1 MIIEATKY
9 LFSSKKGLEQVPIEK
24 TIDKFNFNIHVLE
37 NKIKKLQNI
46 SQQNVETLSKLSEVI
61 NTMSSFAVQYDY
73 NQDVPFNGYRS
84 LIKIWTEIIMKMNKI
99 DDEDKIKEFLSAIR
113 GMKYLFSFAIGY
125 HENNHVNKYTDE
137 DAKII
142 AEKFNSVFSD
152 NQDIWEILNK
162 TPINF
167 VQLAP
172 SMKLSADC
180 MHRIICMDDENLNIL
195 QKIRSFYQQKYM
207 VDKLNDHLNRVST
220 TELAEIL
227 RKLCARSHSGLSMME
242 NVVSCFRK
250 HSIVTT
256 PIKMNLLSRYVIEIS
271 NIGHVDIVDNKT
283 SNIRRPI
290 NFQITKNIGISRN
303 DIEANT
309 DTHRNKLMIFLHG
322 GGFIA
327 PKAKHVEH
335 VYITPW
341 AKAMPGLTII
351 NFDYTL
357 SPESRFST
365 QTQELVDFYLFLRGY
380 QNIPPSDIKVI
391 DLLGF
396 IPNDII
402 FVGDSAGAHIALS
415 ATIALN
421 DIKNMFDKNIKMP
434 KSLVLL
440 YPKVCMSYQL
450 LPSAVNAIW
459 DPLLF
464 PQICPLLAQSY
475 VPLIQTT
482 KDADDNSNISKTRIL
497 PIEEQIS
504 LNGDC
509 IFDSDKTFLSSV
521 YLNPFTYANYE
532 QLANINLKL
541 LSFEFDP
548 LLDESILLAK
558 KWKGNVDIKILPNL
572 CHAAIIFRH
581 FSKEA
586 REAFNEG
593 TRMIIDALNK

>member
-9 LFSSKKGLEQVPIEK
+9 LFSAKKGLKQVPIET
-24 TIDKFNFNIHVLE
+24 TIDEFNFNIHVFE
-37 NKIKKLQNI
+37 KKIKKIKDI
-46 SQQNVETLSKLSEVI
+46 SEQNVETLSKLSEFI

-84 LIKIWTEIIMKMNKI
+84 LIKIWNEIIRKMNKI
-99 DDEDKIKEFLSAIR
+99 DDEDKIKKFLSAIG

-125 HENNHVNKYTDE
+125 HNNNHVNKYTDE
-137 DAKII
+137 DAKTIT
-142 AEKFNSVFSD
+142 EKFNSVFSD
-152 NQDIWEILNK
+152 NQDIWKILNK

-172 SMKLSADC
+172 STKLSADC
-180 MHRIICMDDENLNIL
+180 IRRIISMDDENLNIL
-195 QKIRSFYQQKYM
+195 QKIRSFCQQKYM
-207 VDKLNDHLNRVST
+207 TDKLNDHLNRASI
-220 TELAEIL
+220 TELTDIL

-242 NVVSCFRK
+242 NGVSCFRK
-250 HSIVTT
+250 HSIVTFT
-256 PIKMNLLSRYVIEIS
+256 MKINLSSRYFIEMS
-271 NIGHVDIVDNKT
+271 DIGNVDIVDNKT

-290 NFQITKNIGISRN
+290 NFLITKNIGRSRS
-303 DIEANT
+303 DIEANI
-309 DTHRNKLMIFLHG
+309 DKYRNKLMIFLHG

-327 PKAKHVEH
+327 PKAKHAEH
-335 VYITPW
+335 IYITPW

-357 SPESRFST
+357 SPESRFPT

-380 QNIPPSDIKVI
+380 QNFLLSDIKVI

-421 DIKNMFDKNIKMP
+421 DIKNMFDKSIKMP

-450 LPSAVNAIW
+450 LPSTVNSIW
-459 DPLLF
+459 DPFLS
-464 PQICPLLAQSY
+464 PQICPLLVQSY

-482 KDADDNSNISKTRIL
+482 KDADDNSNISRTRIL

-504 LNGDC
+504 LNRDC
-509 IFDSDKTFLSSV
+509 MFDKDKTFLSSV

-558 KWKGNVDIKILPNL
+558 NWKGNVDIKILPNL

-593 TRMIIDALNK
+593 TRMIINALNE